1 MPANANKGCPGVKSE
16 SAGRAEACEGCPN
29 ENICSAPKVPAN
41 ANQGCPGVKS
51 ENAGKT
57 QECDGCPNQSV
68 CDPKG
73 DVPEDANES
82 CPGVKSENAGKS
94 EACDG
99 CPNQN
104 ICASG
109 EARKEDPDIDE
120 VRVRLSNVKNIVL
133 VLSGKGG
140 VGKSTVSTQLALSL
154 A

>member
-1 MPANANKGCPGVKSE
+1 MPANANEGCPGVKSE
-16 SAGRAEACEGCPN
+16 NAGRAEACEGCPN
-29 ENICSAPKVPAN
+29 ENVCSAPEVPAN
-41 ANQGCPGVKS
+41 ANQG
-51 ENAGKT
+51 
-57 QECDGCPNQSV
+57 
-68 CDPKG
+68 
-73 DVPEDANES
+73 

-120 VRVRLSNVKNIVL
+120 VKVRLSNVKNIVL